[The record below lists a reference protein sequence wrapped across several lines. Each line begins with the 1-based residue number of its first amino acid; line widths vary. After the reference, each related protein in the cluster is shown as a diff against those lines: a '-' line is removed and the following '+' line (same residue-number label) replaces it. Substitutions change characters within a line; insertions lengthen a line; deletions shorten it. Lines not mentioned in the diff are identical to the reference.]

1 VFGEWSAYMI
11 KMKKSMSLILL
22 ACLVASLMLPVA
34 CSKGS
39 SSDWV
44 GATPLEEALSNG
56 KPTIAEF
63 GAATCVPCKAMKP
76 ILEEI
81 VAEYGDKV
89 NLSFTDVR
97 IHTNVATKYKI
108 SLMPTQIFFDS
119 AGQEVTRHVGYWPKE
134 DVLAHLEELG
144 FL

>member
-1 VFGEWSAYMI
+1 MTRAKVI
-11 KMKKSMSLILL
+11 SLILL
-22 ACLVASLMLPVA
+22 ACLMFSLLTVA

-44 GATPLEEALSNG
+44 GATPLEEALANG

-81 VAEYGDKV
+81 VGEYGDKV

-97 IHTNVATKYKI
+97 IHTNIATKYHI
-108 SLMPTQIFFDS
+108 TLMPTQIFFDS

>member
-1 VFGEWSAYMI
+1 MNRA
-11 KMKKSMSLILL
+11 KAASLILL
-22 ACLVASLMLPVA
+22 ACLMVSVLTVA
-34 CSKGS
+34 CSRSG

>member
-1 VFGEWSAYMI
+1 MTRAKAI
-11 KMKKSMSLILL
+11 SLILL
-22 ACLVASLMLPVA
+22 ACLMFSLLTVA

-44 GATPLEEALSNG
+44 GATPLEEALANG
-56 KPTIAEF
+56 KPTVAEF

-97 IHTNVATKYKI
+97 IHTNVATKHKI

-134 DVLAHLEELG
+134 DVLAHLEGLG